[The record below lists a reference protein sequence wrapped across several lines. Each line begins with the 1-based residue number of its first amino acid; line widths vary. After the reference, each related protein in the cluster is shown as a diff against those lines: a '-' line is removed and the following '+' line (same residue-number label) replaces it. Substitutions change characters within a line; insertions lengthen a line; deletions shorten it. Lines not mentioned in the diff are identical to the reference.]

1 MSLDAPRS
9 PDTPVSSLIIFL
21 KAPQRS
27 KRRLAVRIGDAGATA
42 AAFRLLACALEDAS
56 NWPGQVVLA
65 PADATDA
72 AWLANSGLGPH
83 EVVVQQGRTLGE
95 RINHVDAVLRS
106 RGLERLIY
114 IGADCP
120 ALDGS
125 YLERAAAALDRADAV
140 LGPASDGG
148 VVLMAARRAWPPIGD
163 LAWSTPTLRE
173 DLLERLAEDRWSVD
187 CQNPLADVD
196 SVEDLITAGAELA
209 ADTRPARRAFVEWL
223 QALDLLH
230 AEAS

>member
-1 MSLDAPRS
+1 MSLDAPQSR
-9 PDTPVSSLIIFL
+9 DTPMGALVIFL

-27 KRRLAVRIGDAGATA
+27 KRRLAARIGDANAAA

-56 NWPGQVVLA
+56 NWPGPVVLA
-65 PADATDA
+65 PAEATDA
-72 AWLANSGLGPH
+72 AWLADSGLGPH
-83 EVVVQQGRTLGE
+83 AVVVQQGRTLGE

-120 ALDGS
+120 TLDGN

-163 LAWSTPTLRE
+163 LAWSTLALRE
-173 DLLERLAEDRWSVD
+173 DLLERLAGDLWSVD
-187 CQNPLADVD
+187 CLDPLADVD
-196 SVEDLITAGAELA
+196 SVEDLMTAGAELA
-209 ADTRPARRAFVEWL
+209 ADARPARRAFVEWL
-223 QALDLLH
+223 QSLDPLH